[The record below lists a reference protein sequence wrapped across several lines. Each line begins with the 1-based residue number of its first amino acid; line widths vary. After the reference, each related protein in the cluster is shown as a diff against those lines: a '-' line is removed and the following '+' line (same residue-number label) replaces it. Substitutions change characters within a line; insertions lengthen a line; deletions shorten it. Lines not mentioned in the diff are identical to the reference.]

1 MIIDGI
7 KDQAIHLKLLNKG
20 YFICAAKEQIEKDV
34 NGLKLAI
41 TEDDCLF
48 SA

>member
-20 YFICAAKEQIEKDV
+20 YFICVAKEQIKKDV
-34 NGLKLAI
+34 NGIK
-41 TEDDCLF
+41 E
-48 SA
+48 S